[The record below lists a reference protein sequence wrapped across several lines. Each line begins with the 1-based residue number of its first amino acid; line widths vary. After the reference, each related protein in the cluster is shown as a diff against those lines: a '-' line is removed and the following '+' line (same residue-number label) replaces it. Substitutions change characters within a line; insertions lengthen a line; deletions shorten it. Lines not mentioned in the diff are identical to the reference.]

1 MRGCAG
7 LVRVLTLYR
16 LPCRWHG
23 PHIIVLDEVVIVRVR
38 SEYDEANA
46 VQSGPAY
53 DKSSTYVPSLRQ
65 DQLER
70 LLRGEQLDASEAPV
84 ERAHAKA
91 QIWQR
96 VTKVVRILRCDCT
109 RLHGSS
115 SRASAAKLPHSGF
128 RDITATSEMGHVRAR
143 GTWRG
148 LVDAPLRS
156 CRFTFACDGVG
167 SVQGIPCRAQGGA
180 SALLAGWHHECWCA
194 VRTAW
199 RGVG

>member
-1 MRGCAG
+1 M
-7 LVRVLTLYR
+7 LTLYR

-38 SEYDEANA
+38 SACEEADT

-84 ERAHAKA
+84 ERGHAKA

-96 VTKVVRILRCDCT
+96 VTKVVRILKRDCT

-115 SRASAAKLPHSGF
+115 SRASAAKLPHSGI
-128 RDITATSEMGHVRAR
+128 RETERLPRRWATCAHVAP
-143 GTWRG
+143 WCG
-148 LVDAPLRS
+148 LVDAPLRN

-194 VRTAW
+194 VRIAW